1 MALRLTISLLAF
13 CSASLA
19 TTASHDSVRTLYEFP
34 KPSYIENLAVR
45 SNGQILIS
53 GLSTPQLFLFDPS
66 ATGPRK
72 PLIVHEFDQSLGLA
86 GIAEYQPDVFAVISG
101 NTSFT
106 TTVQVAGT
114 WNVWSVDL
122 RGVEIFTKNGQAQLS
137 SPPVVKK
144 IAHVKPAQFLNGLT
158 VLSEPD
164 QTLLRLDIETG
175 NYEVVINNTFTE
187 LYPSPPFSAS
197 GVDGVHVRGN
207 SAYFTNFGNGTFN
220 KVPINRDGTPA
231 GPVTTLGHSKGP
243 LHQFDDFNFDCDG
256 NAFVVTGGANTVEMI
271 SADGKRHV
279 AIAGNLNSTAIAEP
293 TSCAFGRGPHDK
305 NILYVVTAG
314 GMETPECSS
323 AVVEV
328 GLAIIRSSER
338 GKGGENRK
346 RDGCVSHHG
355 EYFSQS
361 DKNREMMLEYEES
374 ENGTRVWIDGSLIFL
389 GGLAALNSSEFH
401 MLRPRFLSVYQNTS
415 IVRNGGSQILIL
427 KDSDLHSILFFVD
440 E

>member
-1 MALRLTISLLAF
+1 MALRSTISLLAF

-19 TTASHDSVRTLYEFP
+19 ATPSHDSVRTLYEFP

-45 SNGQILIS
+45 SNGQILIT

-66 ATGPRK
+66 ATGPSK

-122 RGVEIFTKNGQAQLS
+122 RGVEISTKNGQAQLS

-158 VLSEPD
+158 VLSESD
-164 QTLLRLDIETG
+164 QTLLMSDVNGGVIWRLDIETG
-175 NYEVVINNTFTE
+175 NYEVVINNTLTA

-197 GVDGVHVRGN
+197 GVDGVHVRGS
-207 SAYFTNFGNGTFN
+207 SAYFTNFGSGTFN

-243 LHQFDDFNFDCDG
+243 LHQFDDFTFDCDG
-256 NAFVVTGGANTVEMI
+256 NAFVVTGGANTIEMI
-271 SADGKRHV
+271 SADGKSHV

-305 NILYVVTAG
+305 SILYVVTAG
-314 GMETPECSS
+314 GMETPVNGNIVIGGQLVAVKTTSKGS
-323 AVVEV
+323 A
-328 GLAIIRSSER
+328 
-338 GKGGENRK
+338 
-346 RDGCVSHHG
+346 C
-355 EYFSQS
+355 
-361 DKNREMMLEYEES
+361 
-374 ENGTRVWIDGSLIFL
+374 
-389 GGLAALNSSEFH
+389 
-401 MLRPRFLSVYQNTS
+401 
-415 IVRNGGSQILIL
+415 
-427 KDSDLHSILFFVD
+427 
-440 E
+440 